1 MADNTTQSGMSGSA
15 GIGGTGIGNA
25 GIGGDTGASNTGI
38 GNTGNTGNA
47 GAEGIGGMAR
57 NLASQAQQKAG
68 EQVRSSVDK
77 GRSRAADTLQEVART
92 LMQANEADD
101 NPAAP
106 YMNRAGEQVQRVAE
120 YLRNSD
126 MQQMMT
132 GAEQFARRQP
142 ALFLGSAFAIGVLA
156 ARFLKSTRQ
165 PGYQSGDG
173 GYGME
178 GVYDRERSLTP
189 YREPTGYTA
198 GSMAGDDAL
207 DDDIAWPSSIN
218 DTGTSSTDVGSS
230 GRL

>member
-1 MADNTTQSGMSGSA
+1 M
-15 GIGGTGIGNA
+15 
-25 GIGGDTGASNTGI
+25 GGD
-38 GNTGNTGNA
+38 A

-68 EQVRSSVDK
+68 EQVRSTVDK

-92 LMQANEADD
+92 LMQSSEGEE

-165 PGYQSGDG
+165 DSYRSGDG

-178 GVYDRERSLTP
+178 QGLYDRERSVSS

-198 GSMAGDDAL
+198 GSMAGDEAL
-207 DDDIAWPSSIN
+207 DDDITWPNSIG
-218 DTGTSSTDVGSS
+218 DTGTSTTDIGPS